1 MMRNLALCAAALLA
15 LRAEAGD
22 VVIPAGTVFYGAISK
37 TISTAHLTAG
47 DVVADSATISESL
60 IVNGEMVVAAGTPIK
75 LLVSDLQK
83 GRRARIGDEVT
94 FTAMST
100 TAVDGSTINLTGT
113 FSAKEATKVAKD
125 VGFAVVTPWTLLK
138 KGAAATIPE
147 GRTFGVTIPAE
158 IRVRAP
164 EPK

>member
-1 MMRNLALCAAALLA
+1 MKRTLAVCVVAFLA
-15 LRAEAGD
+15 FRAEAGD
-22 VVIPAGTVFYGAISK
+22 VVIPAGTVFFGTISK
-37 TISTAHLTAG
+37 TISTKDLAEG
-47 DVVADSATISESL
+47 DVVPDSAELSEPL
-60 IVNGEMVVAAGTPIK
+60 IVNGATVVAAGTAIK
-75 LLVSDLQK
+75 LLVSELQK

-113 FSAKEATKVAKD
+113 FNAKEATKVAKD